1 MRTELMSAI
10 GTFEAVRAPY
20 SGIASLALW
29 AVLSI
34 VSTALGQEEPSTSR
48 PADVPANA
56 PATPRSEQQAE
67 REAAFVKMLSGATLE
82 GNFTNTSRVSDRTDL
97 SREKY
102 TLGEVKKLAGNIWL
116 IQARIEY
123 GEHDV
128 TLPITVP
135 IQWAGDTPVI
145 VVDNVGLPGFG
156 TVSARVMFFAD
167 HYAGYWKHGRSGG
180 HLFGVIRHP
189 ENSGDDAAAPRD
201 TATPTEPAAGSA
213 DRNR

>member
-1 MRTELMSAI
+1 MLLKLSSRINWFGSSCTLFQRIA
-10 GTFEAVRAPY
+10 TVAV
-20 SGIASLALW
+20 IAQLIMA
-29 AVLSI
+29 
-34 VSTALGQEEPSTSR
+34 STSLGQEASDSPPPTVAATDEP
-48 PADVPANA
+48 PPPPN
-56 PATPRSEQQAE
+56 EQQAE
-67 REAAFVKMLSGATLE
+67 REAAFAKMLSGATLE

-189 ENSGDDAAAPRD
+189 ENAGEDAAASRD
-201 TATPTEPAAGSA
+201 ATTPAQPEASS
-213 DRNR
+213 DNKNR

>member
-1 MRTELMSAI
+1 MFIKSVINFFQSVRIPFLTVVGLAI
-10 GTFEAVRAPY
+10 C
-20 SGIASLALW
+20 S
-29 AVLSI
+29 VLTI
-34 VSTALGQEEPSTSR
+34 VSTAESQEEPNTSR
-48 PADVPANA
+48 PADAPADVPA
-56 PATPRSEQQAE
+56 PHRSEQQAE

-82 GNFTNTSRVSDRTDL
+82 GNFTNTSRASDRTNL
-97 SREKY
+97 AREKY
-102 TLGEVKKLAGNIWL
+102 TLGEVKKLGGNIWL

-180 HLFGVIRHP
+180 HLFGVIHRA
-189 ENSGDDAAAPRD
+189 ENAGEDAAAPRG
-201 TATPTEPAAGSA
+201 TATPAEDSGET
-213 DRNR
+213 DR